1 MARMEL
7 PDDAVAAL
15 LERWPVA
22 VLSTQGERGPHAVPV
37 VFAHVGGALWSPIDG
52 KPKRAG
58 ELARIRH
65 VRNDPRVSLLLSNYD
80 ADWSRL
86 WWLRI
91 DGTAQVRTAP
101 QPIAGA
107 EEASAIAA
115 LRRKYPQY
123 ERVPLLGAE
132 ALLLRI
138 EVGAQRSWCA
148 SEAGAAAAREG

>member
-7 PDDAVAAL
+7 SDDAVAAL

-37 VFAHVGGALWSPIDG
+37 VFAHAGGALWSPIDG

-65 VRNDPRVSLLLSNYD
+65 IRNDPRVSLLLSNYD

-91 DGTAQVRTAP
+91 DGTAHVRTAP

-138 EVGAQRSWCA
+138 AVGAQRSWCA
-148 SEAGAAAAREG
+148 SEAAGAAAREG